1 MAHPEE
7 YPNERIS
14 NLSVFKS
21 ISILF
26 PSWRAPARPRAT
38 PYKSSSLVTVSA
50 VSQYHTPSIEHIA
63 LEFQFFIRYELG
75 YFTVWSFIRWY
86 RYRCVRVQPSVRG
99 FHLHRRYSVL
109 RTTAVVAVADTAP
122 SKIPRREGYVACCT
136 VHRHCR
142 FGVHVGQTVSAA
154 AAGRHQDGP
163 PPPLLHHLPRPSSRP
178 AEVGAAAALVE
189 ATTATLLVASK
200 AARRVR
206 AGPLRAC
213 YALHFHRHY
222 SRTTEAWPKVKTA
235 ASGCGCAT
243 AEGGKGVGVLPC
255 IHASGRRAQAGL

>member
-26 PSWRAPARPRAT
+26 PRARAAGD
-38 PYKSSSLVTVSA
+38 PIKYRSSLVTVSA

-75 YFTVWSFIRWY
+75 YFMVIYQMVSL
-86 RYRCVRVQPSVRG
+86 SVCACAAQRPRGG

-136 VHRHCR
+136 VHRHRR

-163 PPPLLHHLPRPSSRP
+163 PPPLLHNLPRPNSRP
-178 AEVGAAAALVE
+178 AEVGAAAPLVE
-189 ATTATLLVASK
+189 ATRATLLVAPK